1 MVYLLQ
7 VKKRGGFTIKLY
19 KWQEEVFADK
29 SSVIEVKGARRTGKT
44 ELGNH
49 LSLRDEVVVR
59 YFKYSRQKDECF
71 KSAIKKISSLKN
83 HISYTTKDR
92 RIIQYWILNKNDE
105 IERRKIFFLSGTSDS
120 AIRNIYEGVHGYTK
134 KIDTLIFEDMEVSDK
149 KVEKIREHFIKDFN
163 LKQIFIFNSTP
174 LKRKQYVID
183 LLQVNKSAAE
193 DMKKLMS
200 EERYK
205 EDIKLIG
212 YEEVD

>member
-1 MVYLLQ
+1 MHNIL
-7 VKKRGGFTIKLY
+7 
-19 KWQEEVFADK
+19 
-29 SSVIEVKGARRTGKT
+29 
-44 ELGNH
+44 
-49 LSLRDEVVVR
+49 
-59 YFKYSRQKDECF
+59 
-71 KSAIKKISSLKN
+71 SLKN
-83 HISYTTKDR
+83 FISYTAKDR
-92 RIIQYWILNKNDE
+92 RIIRYWILNDNDE
-105 IERRKIFFLSGTSDS
+105 VESRKIFFLSGTSDY
-120 AIRNIYEGVHGYTK
+120 AIRNIYERTNGYTK